1 MLRGAKA
8 KYDPCRGRD
17 DVAISSGIK
26 AMPYNGKMKQATI
39 GTEIPTMILLSGQIQ
54 RAKNDNTRVPAIS
67 HTNNEPNE
75 RSNTWEISGIPIG
88 PWRVGLCPA
97 KMS

>member
-39 GTEIPTMILLSGQIQ
+39 GAEIPTMILLSGQI
-54 RAKNDNTRVPAIS
+54 
-67 HTNNEPNE
+67 
-75 RSNTWEISGIPIG
+75 
-88 PWRVGLCPA
+88 
-97 KMS
+97 